1 MQSVEHLRQLFG
13 YNAWANRR
21 MVATLAHSACEK
33 CRSILGH
40 LLTTEQEYFE
50 RLSGKDSTGF
60 DFWPDLS
67 IEECSHLAA
76 AVAGRFETL
85 LASATEESLDSVAA
99 YRNSRGAAF
108 ENTWRELL
116 AHVIVH
122 SSIHRGNIMLKL
134 RESGF
139 EPPMIDYIIYVREKA
154 E

>member
-21 MVATLAHSACEK
+21 IVAALADGDCEK

-50 RLSGKDSTGF
+50 RLSDKDSTGF

-67 IEECSHLAA
+67 IEECSNLAA
-76 AVAGRFETL
+76 EVAGRFETL
-85 LASATEESLDSVAA
+85 LANATEESLDSVAA

-108 ENTWRELL
+108 KNTWRELL

-139 EPPMIDYIIYVREKA
+139 EPPMIDYIVYLREKA
-154 E
+154 